1 MQIERRIT
9 AIRERYVDDASL
21 NNALLSEADWYSKL
35 FGEGNF
41 YIELQYHGLEI
52 EKAAYPKLAWVAQM
66 TGLPVVAA
74 NDAHI
79 PDNSAGFR
87 VSQGDRPVHKIPV
100 RALVYAGR
108 GGLRSLRKG

>member
-1 MQIERRIT
+1 MRNRIAKWMQIERRIT

-66 TGLPVVAA
+66 TGL
-74 NDAHI
+74 
-79 PDNSAGFR
+79 
-87 VSQGDRPVHKIPV
+87 
-100 RALVYAGR
+100 
-108 GGLRSLRKG
+108 RSLRPMTRTSRITPQIPC